1 MSIKI
6 ITDSACQIT
15 DSNKNE
21 NLIILNMPVI
31 SSDKEYIE
39 GQTINSSDMFS
50 RMKNGEVFK
59 TSQIPYKTYYE
70 SFKNELESGNDV
82 ICITLSSGLTST
94 FQTATMAMNA
104 LLEENKDYKIIV
116 KDSLCA
122 CSGETSVINKVLKL
136 VELNYSFEELNEK
149 LDEIISAQEH
159 IFTVTNLEY
168 LYRGGR
174 LSKTQKVMGSLLN
187 IRPVMSV
194 DKNDGSLYVVE
205 KARGGKQTFIKMKNL
220 MIEKCNNNVNL
231 NQTLYVCYG
240 EDEDEADLLI
250 EKIKE
255 DFDFKKIVKCPLGC
269 VIGAHTGPNMLSI
282 YFSNKDLGEE
292 LSEV

>member
-1 MSIKI
+1 M
-6 ITDSACQIT
+6 
-15 DSNKNE
+15 
-21 NLIILNMPVI
+21 
-31 SSDKEYIE
+31 
-39 GQTINSSDMFS
+39 
-50 RMKNGEVFK
+50 
-59 TSQIPYKTYYE
+59 
-70 SFKNELESGNDV
+70 
-82 ICITLSSGLTST
+82 
-94 FQTATMAMNA
+94 
-104 LLEENKDYKIIV
+104 
-116 KDSLCA
+116 
-122 CSGETSVINKVLKL
+122 
-136 VELNYSFEELNEK
+136 
-149 LDEIISAQEH
+149 
-159 IFTVTNLEY
+159 
-168 LYRGGR
+168 YRGGR

-205 KARGGKQTFIKMKNL
+205 KARGEKQTFIKMKNL

-240 EDEDEADLLI
+240 EDEDQADLLI

-282 YFSNKDLGEE
+282 YFSNNDLGEE

>member
-59 TSQIPYKTYYE
+59 TSQVPYKAYYE
-70 SFKNELESGNDV
+70 NFKRELEQGNDV
-82 ICITLSSGLTST
+82 VCITLSSGLTST

-104 LLEENKDYKIIV
+104 LVEENKDYKIMV

-122 CSGETSVINKVLKL
+122 CAGETSVINKALKL
-136 VELNYSFEELNEK
+136 VELNYSFEQLDEK
-149 LDEIISAQEH
+149 LDEVFAAQEH

-187 IRPVMSV
+187 IRPIMSV

-205 KARGGKQTFIKMKNL
+205 KARGEKQTFAKIKNL
-220 MIEKCNNNVNL
+220 MAEKCNNNVNL

-240 EDEDEADLLI
+240 ENEDEADLLI
-250 EKIKE
+250 ERIKE
-255 DFDFKKIVKCPLGC
+255 DYEFRKIVKYPLGC
-269 VIGAHTGPNMLSI
+269 VIGAHIGPNLLSI
-282 YFSNKDLGEE
+282 YFSNKDLGDE
-292 LSEV
+292 LSEA

>member
-15 DSNKNE
+15 DYNKNE

-59 TSQIPYKTYYE
+59 TSQVPYKTYYE

-187 IRPVMSV
+187 IRPIMSV

-205 KARGGKQTFIKMKNL
+205 KARGEKQTFAKIKNL
-220 MIEKCNNNVNL
+220 MTEKCNNNVNL

-240 EDEDEADLLI
+240 ENEDEADLLI
-250 EKIKE
+250 ERIKE
-255 DFDFKKIVKCPLGC
+255 EYKFKKIVKCPLGC
-269 VIGAHTGPNMLSI
+269 VIGAHIGPNLLSI
-282 YFSNKDLGEE
+282 YFSNKDLGDE

>member
-6 ITDSACQIT
+6 ITDSACQLAG
-15 DSNKNE
+15 SNENE
-21 NLIILNMPVI
+21 NLIILDMPVI

-39 GQTINSSDMFS
+39 GKTINSNDMFS

-59 TSQIPYKTYYE
+59 TSQVPYKVYYE
-70 SFKNELESGNDV
+70 NFKTELEQGNDV

-94 FQTATMAMNA
+94 FQTAIMAMNA
-104 LLEENKDYKIIV
+104 LLEENKDYKIMV

-122 CSGETSVINKVLKL
+122 CAGETSVINKALKL
-136 VELNYSFEELNEK
+136 VELNYTFEELDEN
-149 LDEIISAQEH
+149 LDEIFASQEH

-187 IRPVMSV
+187 IRPIMSV

-205 KARGGKQTFIKMKNL
+205 KARGEKQAFAKIKNL
-220 MIEKCNNNVNL
+220 MAEKCNNDVNL

-240 EDEDEADLLI
+240 ENEDEADLLI

-255 DFDFKKIVKCPLGC
+255 DYEFKKIVKYPLGC
-269 VIGAHTGPNMLSI
+269 VIGAHIGPNLLSI
-282 YFSNKDLGEE
+282 YFSNKDLGDE

>member
-59 TSQIPYKTYYE
+59 TSQVPYKTYYE

-122 CSGETSVINKVLKL
+122 CSGETSVINKALKL

-205 KARGGKQTFIKMKNL
+205 KARGEKQTFTKIKNL
-220 MIEKCNNNVNL
+220 MAEKCNNNVNL

-240 EDEDEADLLI
+240 ENEDEADLLI
-250 EKIKE
+250 ERIKE
-255 DFDFKKIVKCPLGC
+255 EYKFKK
-269 VIGAHTGPNMLSI
+269 
-282 YFSNKDLGEE
+282 
-292 LSEV
+292 

>member
-6 ITDSACQIT
+6 ITDSGSQLT
-15 DSNKNE
+15 GSNENE
-21 NLIILNMPVI
+21 NLILLNMPVI
-31 SSDKEYIE
+31 SSDQEYIE

-59 TSQIPYKTYYE
+59 TSQVPYKTYYE
-70 SFKNELESGNDV
+70 TFKRELEAGNEV

-94 FQTATMAMNA
+94 FQTATMAMNDV
-104 LLEENKDYKIIV
+104 LKENNDYKIIV
-116 KDSLCA
+116 KDSVSA
-122 CSGETSVINKVLKL
+122 CSGETSVVHKALKL
-136 VELNYSFEELNEK
+136 VELNYSFEKLNTKLNE
-149 LDEIISAQEH
+149 IIAAQEH

-187 IRPVMSV
+187 IIPIMSV

-205 KARGGKQTFIKMKNL
+205 KARGEKQTFVKIKNL
-220 MIEKCNNNVNL
+220 MAEKCNNNVNL

-240 EDEDEADLLI
+240 ENKDEADLLI

-255 DFDFKKIVKCPLGC
+255 DYDFKKIVKYPLGC
-269 VIGAHTGPNMLSI
+269 VIGAHIGPNFLSI
-282 YFSNKDLGEE
+282 FFSSKDLGDD
-292 LSEV
+292 LSEA

>member
-6 ITDSACQIT
+6 IIDSACQIT

-59 TSQIPYKTYYE
+59 TSQVPYKTYYE

-205 KARGGKQTFIKMKNL
+205 KARGEKQTFIKMKNL

-240 EDEDEADLLI
+240 KDEDEADLLI

-282 YFSNKDLGEE
+282 YFSNKDLGED

>member
-59 TSQIPYKTYYE
+59 TSQVPYKTYYE

-205 KARGGKQTFIKMKNL
+205 KARGEKQTFIKMKNL
-220 MIEKCNNNVNL
+220 MAEKCNNNVNL

-240 EDEDEADLLI
+240 ENEDEADLLI
-250 EKIKE
+250 ERIKE
-255 DFDFKKIVKCPLGC
+255 EYKFKKIVKYPLGC
-269 VIGAHTGPNMLSI
+269 VIGAHIGPNLLSI
-282 YFSNKDLGEE
+282 YFSNKDLGDE

>member
-1 MSIKI
+1 M
-6 ITDSACQIT
+6 
-15 DSNKNE
+15 
-21 NLIILNMPVI
+21 
-31 SSDKEYIE
+31 
-39 GQTINSSDMFS
+39 
-50 RMKNGEVFK
+50 
-59 TSQIPYKTYYE
+59 
-70 SFKNELESGNDV
+70 
-82 ICITLSSGLTST
+82 
-94 FQTATMAMNA
+94 
-104 LLEENKDYKIIV
+104 V
-116 KDSLCA
+116 KDSVSA

-149 LDEIISAQEH
+149 LDEIICAQEH

-174 LSKTQKVMGSLLN
+174 LSKTQKVMGALLN
-187 IRPVMSV
+187 IRPIMSV

-205 KARGGKQTFIKMKNL
+205 KARGEKQTFIKMKNL

-240 EDEDEADLLI
+240 EDDDEADLLI

-255 DFDFKKIVKCPLGC
+255 DFDFKRIVKCPLGC
-269 VIGAHTGPNMLSI
+269 VIGAHTGPNLLSI
-282 YFSNKDLGEE
+282 YFSNKDLGED